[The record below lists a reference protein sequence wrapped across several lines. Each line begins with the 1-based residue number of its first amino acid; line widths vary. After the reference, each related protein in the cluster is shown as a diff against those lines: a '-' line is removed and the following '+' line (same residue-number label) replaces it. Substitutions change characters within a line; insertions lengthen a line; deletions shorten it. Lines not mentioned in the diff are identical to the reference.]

1 MRGPLFDLA
10 VAESGD
16 AGHFIP
22 CPFPWKGHARRAG
35 GWPKT
40 KRAKPTSGATR
51 HLLPEEGG
59 RSGENYLLPSRGRG
73 MPEEQGIGR
82 RRKRAKPTS
91 GATRHL
97 LPEEGGRRGK
107 KPFPPFRGRGDA
119 RRAGGW
125 PKTKESR
132 AFWHCHSL
140 SDAVFY
146 SYAPHHAHCI
156 FSACSL
162 IPVFQRSP
170 L

>member
-1 MRGPLFDLA
+1 MVKAIYPLPVEGGCPKGRGLVEGEIERSQPPAL
-10 VAESGD
+10 
-16 AGHFIP
+16 
-22 CPFPWKGHARRAG
+22 RA
-35 GWPKT
+35 
-40 KRAKPTSGATR
+40 TSFQRKEGEEVKN
-51 HLLPEEGG
+51 HLLP
-59 RSGENYLLPSRGRG
+59 SDGRG
-73 MPEEQGIGR
+73 MPEGQGVGR

-97 LPEEGGRRGK
+97 LPEEGGRIGK

-146 SYAPHHAHCI
+146 SYAPHHVHCI

-170 L
+170 P